1 MPYAIIAAY
10 QVTLEPNVGIRI
22 KDKMNGIIREIHP
35 NRGLIKSGNQI
46 RKDANKLI
54 RNQMVDQTRKRSH
67 ETQEDP
73 HVPKIKPPTTL
84 GKDYP
89 ICITMDNN
97 QIPTTSTN
105 HPKRSPI
112 GLTDLPTETIQN
124 IMRHLPFQDI
134 MKLRR
139 NNKRFWLLAG
149 MKSLWKDI
157 TISNTPLSCGLISVA
172 ISKQVNALNI
182 RNCSIQ
188 GSYLK
193 IPRPT
198 RIQRKRH
205 PGRNHHSRI
214 YRIGVFRPI
223 REQILHG
230 RDHNRQ
236 NEERQ

>member
-1 MPYAIIAAY
+1 
-10 QVTLEPNVGIRI
+10 
-22 KDKMNGIIREIHP
+22 MNSILREIHP

-54 RNQMVDQTRKRSH
+54 RNQTVNQTRKRSH

-73 HVPKIKPPTTL
+73 HVPKIKPPPTQEN
-84 GKDYP
+84 DYP
-89 ICITMDNN
+89 ICITMDDN
-97 QIPTTSTN
+97 QIPTTSTK
-105 HPKRSPI
+105 HVEQSPT

-124 IMRHLPFQDI
+124 IMRYLPFQDI

-139 NNKRFWLLAG
+139 VNKRFWLLVG

-172 ISKQVNALNI
+172 ISKQVNTLNI

-188 GSYLK
+188 GRIIEIK

-198 RIQRKRH
+198 SIQRKRH

-214 YRIGVFRPI
+214 YRIGDFRPI

-230 RDHNRQ
+230 RDRNRQ